1 MTPKEIAL
9 VRQGFDQIA
18 PMAQAAGELFYQKL
32 FALDPS
38 LRPLFRGEVAAQAGH
53 LMAALAMV
61 VRSLDDLGP
70 VVGQIQ
76 ALGRRHAAYGVQAR
90 MFDTVGQ
97 AFLATLEAGL
107 GDSFTPDASAA
118 WTAAYT
124 LLAGAMIAAMAET
137 EHEAA

>member
-1 MTPKEIAL
+1 MTPKEIDL
-9 VRQGFDQIA
+9 VRQGFDKIA
-18 PMAQAAGELFYQKL
+18 PMAQAAGVLFYEKL

-38 LRPLFRGEVAAQAGH
+38 LRPLFRGEIAAQAKH
-53 LMAALAMV
+53 LMSALAMV

-76 ALGRRHAAYGVQAR
+76 ALGRRHVRYGVQPR
-90 MFDTVGQ
+90 MFDTVAA

-107 GDSFTPDASAA
+107 GEAFTPEARAA
-118 WTAAYT
+118 WTSAYQI
-124 LLAGAMIAAMAET
+124 LASAMIAAMAEA